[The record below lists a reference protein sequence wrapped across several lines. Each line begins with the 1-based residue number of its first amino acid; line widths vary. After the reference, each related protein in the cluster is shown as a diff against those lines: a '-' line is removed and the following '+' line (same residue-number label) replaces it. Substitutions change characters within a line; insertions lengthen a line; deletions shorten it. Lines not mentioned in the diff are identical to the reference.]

1 MDEAINYV
9 PNDVLH
15 KKNCRYAHS
24 IQRALHLE
32 HLSCCYR
39 GCIVHILHV
48 HVRVDSNVI
57 AFLERQIICFFPV
70 SLCPKACL
78 IIVSSASTLRNP
90 SAFSVMLLFICI
102 HEYLYIYITN
112 AFHTQVY
119 SAFSLSLK
127 SCTKARTYI

>member
-1 MDEAINYV
+1 MALIHGLHKNQIAEGRNHKIHLNKITWDGFTHTMLGCTQGHLQQTHRLSRPAEPAQTPVLSCAQVSSDIQMDEAINYES
-9 PNDVLH
+9 DYVLH

-57 AFLERQIICFFPV
+57 QF
-70 SLCPKACL
+70 
-78 IIVSSASTLRNP
+78 
-90 SAFSVMLLFICI
+90 
-102 HEYLYIYITN
+102 
-112 AFHTQVY
+112 
-119 SAFSLSLK
+119 
-127 SCTKARTYI
+127 